1 MKKYSDYPEN
11 EWFWTKYKIIV
22 PTEEDRQELMKGFEH
37 FHYSDVDTENIV
49 VNQLIHEYLDE
60 ERMEGAKNN
69 IIVDSVLYNKLTNNL
84 IGRTLNLDLGSSSPV
99 NVTIKEITDDKVIV
113 GYNNSTP
120 GKIEE
125 FSIGSFEY
133 ISGLKIK

>member
-11 EWFWTKYKIIV
+11 NWSFTKYKIVV

-37 FHYSDVDTENIV
+37 IHYSDVDTENIV

-84 IGRTLNLDLGSSSPV
+84 IGRTLDLDLGSSTPV
-99 NVTIKEITDDKVIV
+99 NVTIKEITDTKVIV

-120 GKIEE
+120 GRTEE
-125 FSIGSFEY
+125 FSLDSFEY
-133 ISGLKIK
+133 LSGINLR